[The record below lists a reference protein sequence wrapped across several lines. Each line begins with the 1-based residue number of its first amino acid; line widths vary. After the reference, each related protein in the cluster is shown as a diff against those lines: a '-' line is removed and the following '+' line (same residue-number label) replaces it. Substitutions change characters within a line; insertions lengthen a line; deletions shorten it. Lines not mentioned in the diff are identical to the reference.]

1 MLKVLHIPR
10 WLPIYQ
16 RTESLP
22 GASDEQAWPPSLLC
36 QDRYFADRFLLLR
49 IALGEQIKPARGRM
63 VSTSPSLISLD
74 IPFVPAVR

>member
-1 MLKVLHIPR
+1 MLTVLHIPR

-16 RTESLP
+16 RTGSLL
-22 GASDEQAWPPSLLC
+22 GASDEQAWPRHYYARLGTFSL
-36 QDRYFADRFLLLR
+36 LLLR
-49 IALGEQIKPARGRM
+49 IALGEQIKPARGGM